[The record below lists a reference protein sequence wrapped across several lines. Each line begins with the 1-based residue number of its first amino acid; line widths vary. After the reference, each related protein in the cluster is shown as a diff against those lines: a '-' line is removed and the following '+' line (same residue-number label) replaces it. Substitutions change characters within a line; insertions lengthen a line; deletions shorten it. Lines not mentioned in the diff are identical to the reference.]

1 MNLLFDVARVYLLE
15 RRRQTIVSLL
25 GVAVG
30 VGFSIAMAALLEGS
44 NRDFIAKIIDY
55 APHVLVQDEFR
66 DPPRQPVERE
76 YAVAG
81 AVEIEGLKPRD
92 EPRGIRRARM
102 ILEAVTRMPGL
113 DVAPSLRGQVILGY
127 GSKEVSSS
135 IVGIEPERERRV
147 SKVEADMVA
156 GTFDDLYTAS
166 NGLIVGQ
173 GLLRKLGAG
182 LGDTVTATSPAG
194 VVLNMK
200 IVGVFRTGVTALDE
214 AETYALLKKVQ
225 VLEDRPNVINR
236 LRVRLDDVDAA
247 RAVAARIESRFGYR
261 TESWQ
266 EANEGILSVF
276 VIRNTIMYTTVAAI
290 LLVASFG
297 IFNVVSTVTLE
308 KTRDIAILKSLGFT
322 EPDIRRMFLIQ
333 GAVLGSSGALIG
345 CLLGYGLSRALGAV
359 PIEVDALVA
368 MERLPIHYTP
378 VHYLVAGSVAVAA
391 ASVAAWLPARRAA
404 RLNPVDIIRG
414 AA

>member
-30 VGFSIAMAALLEGS
+30 VGFSIAMAALLQGS

-66 DPPRQPVERE
+66 DPPRQPVERA
-76 YAVAG
+76 YAAA
-81 AVEIEGLKPRD
+81 AVEIEGLKPKD

-102 ILEAVTRMPGL
+102 ILDAVSRLPDL
-113 DVAPSLRGQVILGY
+113 EVAPSLRGQVILGY

-135 IVGIEPERERRV
+135 VVGIEPKRERRV
-147 SKVEADMVA
+147 SKVEADMTA

-166 NGLIVGQ
+166 NGLIVGR
-173 GLLRKLGAG
+173 GLLRKLGAS

-236 LRVRLDDVDAA
+236 LRIRLDDVNAA
-247 RAVAARIESRFGYR
+247 RDVAARIERRFGYR
-261 TESWQ
+261 VESWQ

-276 VIRNTIMYTTVAAI
+276 VVRNAIMYTTVAAI

-322 EPDIRRMFLIQ
+322 EADIRRMFLIQ
-333 GAVLGSSGALIG
+333 GALLGTTGAIVG
-345 CLLGYGLSRALGAV
+345 CALGYGLSRAMGAV
-359 PIEVDALVA
+359 PIEVDAVVA
-368 MERLPIHYTP
+368 MERLPVYYTP
-378 VHYLVAGSVAVAA
+378 LHYLIAGGVAVAS
-391 ASVAAWLPARRAA
+391 ASFAAWLPARRAA